1 MKRIGTFLCGMAAT
15 FFLTGCGAMPDLTQE
30 ETELISEYAAG
41 ILLKYDTNNISRL
54 VDTSAYDVETE
65 SDEMTEEVEE
75 QQEEQPDIPV
85 NDTEVI
91 DVSQDGETAETIP
104 STIESYYGIQDI
116 TFQYTG
122 YELADSYP
130 STVEGEELFFT
141 MDATEGTDLL
151 VLKFTAA
158 NTSGDDVTLNMLEH
172 GARFRISVNGEAS
185 KGALATMLLN
195 DMQTYDNVVP
205 ADSSIEL
212 ISIVEVPEGTGI
224 DSIEFI
230 LRGNEEDATMVLE

>member
-54 VDTSAYDVETE
+54 VDTSAYDAETE

-130 STVEGEELFFT
+130 STVEGEELSFT

>member
-54 VDTSAYDVETE
+54 VDTSAYDAETE

>member
-54 VDTSAYDVETE
+54 VDTSAYDAETE

-116 TFQYTG
+116 IFQYTG